1 MQLDDILYACNCI
14 TGISA
19 IPARVYQNN
28 TLKHSF
34 GLANMPVDP
43 VTPYEKYLLPNNEHI
58 SYFCTPFYQ
67 FFGSIQHNEFTI
79 IFGPVG
85 QAEYIPQEKRDYAFA
100 LGITPIEFDQLL
112 SAMRQI
118 PAFTLENFL
127 HFLLL
132 LNFYFNGE
140 RKEITE
146 IACKQIDEDN
156 IMIPSSQEETPSLT
170 NHELPFS
177 YTYSFEKEMLNY
189 VREGDVEGLKKFFS
203 SHIHGNV
210 GKLSYNQ
217 IRQQKNLFIVATT
230 LISRAAIE
238 GGMYEDQAYQLSDMY
253 IRRCEEL
260 FSIEYIMKLNYIMAL
275 DFTEHVFSIGK
286 DTSMSPLV
294 ASVINYIR
302 RNISA
307 DLSCKT
313 LSDRFLSIEISLV
326 QDLKKKPEKHLMNL
340 LFMKEFSGLK
350 AFFSTQTG
358 HCLKLPFTWAF
369 RLKAIFKL
377 FSNVLQD
384 KLLLNSESNQKLNKK
399 LYSIL
404 TFCINFFNAFSY
416 VPAKNLRF
424 STSPFHFALQL
435 LSISYLFNQS

>member
-28 TLKHSF
+28 VLKHSF
-34 GLANMPVDP
+34 GMANMPVDP
-43 VTPYEKYLLPNNEHI
+43 VVPYEKTLLANNEHI

-67 FFGSIQHNEFTI
+67 FYGTIQHNEFTI

-85 QAEYIPQEKRDYAFA
+85 QTDYIHQEKRDYAFT
-100 LGITPIEFDQLL
+100 LGITPMEFDQLL

-118 PAFTLENFL
+118 PAFSLENFL

-140 RKEITE
+140 RKDITE
-146 IACKQIDEDN
+146 IVACQQIDEDN
-156 IMIPSSQEETPSLT
+156 IIITSSQEEVSPLS
-170 NHELPFS
+170 NHEKQFY
-177 YTYSFEKEMLNY
+177 YTRSFEKEMLNY

-217 IRQQKNLFIVATT
+217 VRQQKNLFIVATT

-260 FSIEYIMKLNYIMAL
+260 FSIEAIIKLNYRMAL

-286 DTSMSPLV
+286 DTSISPLV

-313 LSDRFLSIEISLV
+313 LSTRFFINRNQLSARFKNETGKTLNEFIVHERIE
-326 QDLKKKPEKHLMNL
+326 
-340 LFMKEFSGLK
+340 
-350 AFFSTQTG
+350 
-358 HCLKLPFTWAF
+358 
-369 RLKAIFKL
+369 R
-377 FSNVLQD
+377 
-384 KLLLNSESNQKLNKK
+384 
-399 LYSIL
+399 
-404 TFCINFFNAFSY
+404 
-416 VPAKNLRF
+416 AKNLL
-424 STSPFHFALQL
+424 TNTDKP
-435 LSISYLFNQS
+435 LSEISSYLGFSSQSHFQTVFKRLTGQTPKEFREQSITK

>member
-14 TGISA
+14 TGISN

-34 GLANMPVDP
+34 GLTNMSVDP
-43 VTPYEKYLLPNNEHI
+43 VIPYEKSLLTNNEHI

-67 FFGSIQHNEFTI
+67 FFGAIQHNEFTI

-85 QAEYIPQEKRDYAFA
+85 QAEYIPQEKRDYAFV
-100 LGITPIEFDQLL
+100 LGITPMEFDQLL

-140 RKEITE
+140 RKDITE
-146 IACKQIDEDN
+146 IACQQIDDDN
-156 IMIPSSQEETPSLT
+156 ILITRSQEKMFSQSNDEV
-170 NHELPFS
+170 PFS

-203 SHIHGNV
+203 SHINGNV

-238 GGMYEDQAYQLSDMY
+238 GGMYEDHAYQLSDMY

-260 FSIEYIMKLNYIMAL
+260 FSIESIMKLNYKMAL
-275 DFTEHVFSIGK
+275 DFTEHVYSIGK
-286 DTSMSPLV
+286 DTSLSPLV

-313 LSDRFLSIEISLV
+313 LSARFFINRNQLSAKF
-326 QDLKKKPEKHLMNL
+326 KKETGKTLN
-340 LFMKEFSGLK
+340 EFVIHERIK
-350 AFFSTQTG
+350 
-358 HCLKLPFTWAF
+358 
-369 RLKAIFKL
+369 R
-377 FSNVLQD
+377 
-384 KLLLNSESNQKLNKK
+384 
-399 LYSIL
+399 
-404 TFCINFFNAFSY
+404 
-416 VPAKNLRF
+416 AKNLLA
-424 STSPFHFALQL
+424 STDRS
-435 LSISYLFNQS
+435 LSEIASYLGFSSQSHFQTVFKCFTGQTPKEFRKQSKTKK